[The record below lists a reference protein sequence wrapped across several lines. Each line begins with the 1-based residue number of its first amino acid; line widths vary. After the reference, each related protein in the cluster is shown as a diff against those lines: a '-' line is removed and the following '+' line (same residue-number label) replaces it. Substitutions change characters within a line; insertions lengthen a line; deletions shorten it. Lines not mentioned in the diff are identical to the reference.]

1 MVWNLELIIT
11 VFAFVSYL
19 ALYLVVLISK
29 PNTKEKSGFRMYL
42 LMMAMWK
49 LSAIIVVGQL
59 GDIYFW
65 FRMMTVASVLSLIGS
80 HRFVQTI
87 LPSKMEW
94 DRWIYIYIVLAVA
107 TTLGTN
113 WVVSYA
119 YMNGTELVYS
129 FTPLVVFV
137 AGPGYALML
146 YNTYRLI
153 RGYNNT
159 RSPRIRNRLKYLI
172 LGFVFI
178 IIGSIFNFTDLGQYP
193 IDIFANLIT
202 AILISV
208 AILRH
213 QLLDINV
220 IIRKSVLYAVPT
232 SLIGA
237 IYFLIINSTVEI
249 FQLSV
254 SQQVLVSVFVAIGAA
269 LIFQPLQ
276 RFLQNWINRIFFRD
290 RYDYNL
296 MLQRVI
302 LSASR
307 EIDLQRLT
315 GLIITE
321 IITTMHVKRAGL
333 FVSQKEGD
341 PYILVSGNGFN
352 YSKHREFCVDHP
364 LIMKLKKV
372 FQSIMWS
379 ELESSPM
386 IKSLWKDELDYLVD
400 LQAELFIPLT
410 TKNDLVGI
418 LVLGKKMS
426 EAPYTQ
432 EDISILTTL
441 ASQTSLA
448 IQNAKLFSLAQ
459 KELTQRRKAEKNL
472 QLQLKR
478 LSALQDINV
487 AITEN
492 FDLQIPLV
500 MLIDQVVNELNVDA
514 ADVLLYN
521 PEDDNLKYI
530 AGKGFKTDALK
541 YTSLNMG
548 QGMAGTA
555 AQKREPI
562 YVRDLASELTTLSQS
577 PMLKDEKF
585 ISYYGFPLIA
595 RNQIKGVLEIFHR
608 STLEPDQQWLDYL
621 NTLISE
627 TAIALDNARMFTDL
641 EKTNIELVSAY
652 EATLEGWART
662 LEMRDRETEG
672 HSQRVLGL
680 TLRLA
685 EKMGIRGEELVHIRR
700 GSLLHD
706 IGKIAIPDSIL
717 QKPGPLTDDE
727 WKTMRRHPSIAYE
740 MLSSIHF
747 LEPAL
752 EIPYSHHEKW
762 DGSGYPQGLRGEE
775 IPISARI
782 FAIIDVWDALSS
794 DRPYRKAWSEEKVI
808 AHIKEQSGTHFDPK
822 VVEKFIAMLDE
833 EKQKAKKKKKIK
845 RKSIK

>member
-11 VFAFVSYL
+11 LFAFVSYL

-29 PNTKEKSGFRMYL
+29 PRTKEKTAFRLYL
-42 LMMAMWK
+42 LTMALWK

-59 GDIYFW
+59 GYIYFW
-65 FRMMTVASVLSLIGS
+65 FRMMAVASVLSLIGS
-80 HRFVQTI
+80 HRFVETI
-87 LPSKMEW
+87 LPSKKKW
-94 DRWIYIYIVLAVA
+94 DRWIYVYIVLAVVM
-107 TTLGTN
+107 TLCTN

-129 FTPLVVFV
+129 FTPLVVLV

-153 RGYNNT
+153 NGYNRA
-159 RSPRIRNRLKYLI
+159 RSPQIRNRLKYLI

-220 IIRKSVLYAVPT
+220 IIRKSFLYAIPT
-232 SLIGA
+232 SIIGML
-237 IYFLIINSTVEI
+237 YFLVISSIVEI
-249 FQLSV
+249 FQFSI
-254 SQQVLVSVFVAIGAA
+254 SQQVLVSMFVAIGAA

-276 RFLQNWINRIFFRD
+276 RFLQNWINKIFFRD
-290 RYDYNL
+290 RYDSNL

-302 LSASR
+302 LDATR
-307 EIDLQRLT
+307 EIDLQRLA

-321 IITTMHVKRAGL
+321 IITTMHIKRAGV

-341 PYILVSGNGFN
+341 PFVLVSGNGFN
-352 YSKHREFCVDHP
+352 YSKHREFRVDHP
-364 LIMKLKKV
+364 LIMNLKKT
-372 FQSIMWS
+372 FQPIMWS

-400 LQAELFIPLT
+400 LRAELFIPLK

-418 LVLGKKMS
+418 LVMGEKMS
-426 EAPYTQ
+426 EAPYSQ
-432 EDISILTTL
+432 EDINILTTL

-448 IQNAKLFSLAQ
+448 IQNAKLYSIAQ
-459 KELTQRRKAEKNL
+459 KELTQRRKAEKGL

-500 MLIDQVVNELNVDA
+500 MLIDQVVNELKVDA

-521 PEDDNLKYI
+521 PEEENLNFI
-530 AGKGFKTDALK
+530 AGKGFKTEALK
-541 YTSLNMG
+541 FTSLRIG
-548 QGMAGTA
+548 QGMAGMA

-562 YVRDLASELTTLSQS
+562 YVKDLATELTTLSQS
-577 PMLKDEKF
+577 PLLDDEKF
-585 ISYYGFPLIA
+585 VSYYGFPLIA
-595 RNQIKGVLEIFHR
+595 RNQIKGVLEVFHR

-641 EKTNIELVSAY
+641 EKTNLELVSAY

-685 EKMGIRGEELVHIRR
+685 EKMGIHGEELVHIRR

-717 QKPGPLTDDE
+717 QKPGPLTDEE
-727 WKTMRRHPSIAYE
+727 WETMRRHPSIAYE

-762 DGSGYPQGLRGEE
+762 DGSGYPQGLKGEE
-775 IPISARI
+775 IPLSARI

-808 AHIKEQSGTHFDPK
+808 EYIKEQSGTHFDPK
-822 VVEKFIAMLDE
+822 VVDRFISMLIE
-833 EKQKAKKKKKIK
+833 EKQKKSKKKKSKGIPIK
-845 RKSIK
+845 